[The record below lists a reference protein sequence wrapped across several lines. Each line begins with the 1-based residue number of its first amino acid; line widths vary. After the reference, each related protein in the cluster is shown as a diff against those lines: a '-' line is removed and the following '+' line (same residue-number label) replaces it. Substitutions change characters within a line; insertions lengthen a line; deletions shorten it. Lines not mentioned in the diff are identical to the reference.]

1 MNISLLIQAVV
12 RQTTILVAQL
22 ATSGGVRA
30 PLAHVANQV
39 FLDLTTELEAQG
51 VSRKVGA
58 DMFGMA
64 LRAYQKKIQRLN
76 ESSSERGRSLWEA
89 VLAYLEQHEFRTR
102 HELLTRFA
110 RDDEAQLRGVLHDLV
125 ENGLVSAS
133 GSGAGTV
140 YRCTTSDERRAAQNA
155 APGLEELLWVL
166 LYREGRRSPE
176 QLAQACGRREEELTG
191 ALQRLVEQGRI
202 ERVTNET
209 AIGEAVNSEERAGEQ
224 YLARSFAVPLGSAT
238 GWEAAV
244 FDHYHALVKTLCVR
258 LQQPTQAAELAAING
273 GSTFTFKVWDGHP
286 HKHEV
291 LGTLAILRRQLGELR
306 RKVEDWNER
315 EPGPSESLAITV
327 YAGQCAIEQ
336 GTNSDFASEG
346 TKP

>member
-39 FLDLTTELEAQG
+39 FLDLTNELEAQG

-89 VLAYLEQHEFRTR
+89 VLGHLEEHEFRTR

-110 RDDEAQLRGVLHDLV
+110 RDDETQLRSVLHDLV

-166 LYREGRRSPE
+166 LYREGRRTPE
-176 QLAQACGRREEELTG
+176 QLALACGRRAEELTP
-191 ALQRLVEQGRI
+191 ALQRLIEQGRI
-202 ERVTNET
+202 ERVANET
-209 AIGEAVNSEERAGEQ
+209 TESAADEL
-224 YLARSFAVPLGSAT
+224 YLARSFTVPLGSAT

-258 LQQPTQAAELAAING
+258 LQQPAQAAELAAING

-286 HKHEV
+286 HKDEV
-291 LGTLAILRRQLGELR
+291 LGTLALVRRQLGELR
-306 RKVEDWNER
+306 RKVEDWNQR
-315 EPGPSESLAITV
+315 EASPSESLAITV

-336 GTNSDFASEG
+336 GTNSDSTTEG
-346 TKP
+346 AKP